1 MVDPRIYRSGLALV
15 AVAVIV
21 FGFSLT
27 GQPSPA
33 PSDLAPVPLNG
44 KALLA
49 NMVSLAK
56 QFPHRLP
63 GSAGDLGLAA
73 YVAAQLQGTQGFTVK
88 TTTQDLSTARGQRPV
103 ETVTAVRPGL
113 TSGMIVLVAHRDASS
128 SPALA
133 DLSGTVVLLDLA
145 RLIAGQTESHTVMLV
160 STSGS
165 VGAAGTTQLAQSL
178 AGQPVSAVIS
188 LGDLGAPHP
197 TRPLVDP
204 WSDADV
210 VAPPL
215 LRQTIS
221 RFLATDTG
229 LSSRDFT
236 LGAQLAH
243 LAFPYST
250 SEQAPFGGQGLPAVE
265 FSTSGYGP
273 TPPGQRVSSLRLQ
286 QSEEAILQTVSAL
299 DNGSAPAGPS
309 SYLVLS
315 GQLVPGWAVRLLVL
329 ALILPVVVAAVDA
342 VARARRRGHSM
353 LRWLGWVLASVVPF
367 LLALIVLLIV
377 RAVSLESGTPPG
389 PVAGTIPLGG
399 GGIALMTILGLV
411 LVASFALLRPPCVR
425 LAARLR
431 PARTRPASPSG
442 DAAAISLIV
451 ILGLVAVILW
461 LGNPCAALLLV
472 PALHLWLWLAQP
484 GVRTRRWL
492 MVGLGLIGLVPA
504 ALVVG
509 YYMHAFHLTPI
520 GLVWSGML
528 MILGGALSPLAGLA
542 ICLLLGCAV
551 SVVIIVLRSAPA
563 PSQATPVTVRGP
575 VTYAGPGS
583 LGGTKSALGSRR

>member
-1 MVDPRIYRSGLALV
+1 MVDSRIYRSGLALV

-49 NMVSLAK
+49 NMGTLAK
-56 QFPHRLP
+56 EFPRRAP
-63 GSAGDLGLAA
+63 GSPGDLGLAEF
-73 YVAAQLQGTQGFTVK
+73 VAAQLQGTRGFSVSSK
-88 TTTQDLSTARGQRPV
+88 TQNLSTALGRRPV

-113 TSGMIVLVAHRDASS
+113 TSGTIVVMAHRDATS
-128 SPALA
+128 SPGLA
-133 DLSGTVVLLDLA
+133 DLSGTEVLLDLA
-145 RLIAGQTESHTVMLV
+145 RLIAGQTESHTVILV

-165 VGAAGTTQLAQSL
+165 VGTAGATALAQSL
-178 AGQPVSAVIS
+178 AGQPVDAVIT

-197 TRPLVDP
+197 TQPLVDP
-204 WSDADV
+204 WSNADV

-221 RFLATDTG
+221 RYVSTDTG
-229 LSSRDFT
+229 LSAGNYT

-243 LAFPYST
+243 LAFPYSS
-250 SEQAPFGGQGLPAVE
+250 SEQGPFGGYGLSAVA

-273 TPPGQRVSSLRLQ
+273 APPGQLVSSLRLQ

-299 DNGSAPAGPS
+299 DNRSAVTGPS
-309 SYLVLS
+309 PYLVLS

-329 ALILPVVVAAVDA
+329 ALILPVLGATVDA
-342 VARARRRGHSM
+342 AARARRRGHSL
-353 LRWLGWVLASVVPF
+353 LRWLGWVLASTIPF

-377 RAVSLESGTPPG
+377 GAGGLLSGTPPG

-399 GGIALMTILGLV
+399 GGIAVMAVLALILI
-411 LVASFALLRPPCVR
+411 ASFALLRPRCVR

-431 PARTRPASPSG
+431 STRTRPESPSG
-442 DAAAISLIV
+442 DAAAISLMV
-451 ILGLVAVILW
+451 ILSLVAVILW
-461 LGNPCAALLLV
+461 LGNPFTALLLV

-484 GVRTRRWL
+484 SVRSRRSV
-492 MVGLGLIGLVPA
+492 MIGLGLVGLAPA

-509 YYMHAFHLTPI
+509 YYVHAFHLTPV
-520 GLVWSGML
+520 GVVWSGML
-528 MILGGALSPLAGLA
+528 MILGGALSPVAGLA

-551 SVVIIVLRSAPA
+551 SVLIIVLRSAPA

-575 VTYAGPGS
+575 ATYAGPGS

>member
-33 PSDLAPVPLNG
+33 PSNLAPVPLNG

-49 NMVSLAK
+49 TMKSLSR
-56 QFPHRLP
+56 QFPSRAP
-63 GSAGDLGLAA
+63 GSPGDLGLAD
-73 YVAAQLQGTQGFTVK
+73 YVASQLQGTSGFTVR
-88 TTTQDLSTARGQRPV
+88 TTTQDLSTARGERPV
-103 ETVTAVRPGL
+103 VTVTAKRPGL
-113 TSGMIVLVAHRDASS
+113 AGGAIVLVAHRDASS
-128 SPALA
+128 SPGLA
-133 DLSGTVVLLDLA
+133 DLSGTEVLLDLA

-165 VGAAGTTQLAQSL
+165 VGAAGATQLAGSL
-178 AGQPVSAVIS
+178 ASQPVDAVIT

-197 TRPLVDP
+197 TQPLVDP

-221 RFLATDTG
+221 RYVSTDTG
-229 LSSRDFT
+229 LSSGNYT
-236 LGAQLAH
+236 VGAQLAH
-243 LAFPYST
+243 LAFPYTS
-250 SEQAPFGGQGLPAVE
+250 SEQGPFGSYGLPAVE

-273 TPPGQRVSSLRLQ
+273 TPPGQLVSSLRLQ

-299 DNGSAPAGPS
+299 DNTSPVPGPS

-315 GQLVPGWAVRLLVL
+315 GQLVPGWAARLLVL
-329 ALILPVVVAAVDA
+329 ALILPVAGAIVDS

-353 LRWLGWVLASVVPF
+353 LRWLGWVLASTVPF
-367 LLALIVLLIV
+367 LLALIALLIV
-377 RAVSLESGTPPG
+377 RAGDLLSGTPPG
-389 PVAGTIPLGG
+389 PVAGTIPLGA
-399 GGIALMTILGLV
+399 GGIALMAILAV
-411 LVASFALLRPPCVR
+411 ILVASFALLRPRCVR

-431 PARTRPASPSG
+431 PRARPGTPSG
-442 DAAAISLIV
+442 DAAAISLMV
-451 ILGLVAVILW
+451 ILCLVALILW
-461 LGNPCAALLLV
+461 LGNPFTALLLV
-472 PALHLWLWLAQP
+472 PALHVWLWLAQP
-484 GVRTRRWL
+484 GVRSRRWS
-492 MVGLGLIGLVPA
+492 MVGLGLLGLVPA

-509 YYMHAFHLTPI
+509 YYVHAFHLTPV

-551 SVVIIVLRSAPA
+551 SVLIIVLRSAPA

>member
-33 PSDLAPVPLNG
+33 PSNLAPVPLNG

-49 NMVSLAK
+49 NMLSLAK
-56 QFPHRLP
+56 EFPHRAP
-63 GSAGDLGLAA
+63 GSSGDLGLAG
-73 YVAAQLQGTQGFTVK
+73 YVATQLQGTHGFTVK
-88 TTTQDLSTARGQRPV
+88 TTTQDLSTADGQRPV

-113 TSGMIVLVAHRDASS
+113 TGGMIVLVAHRDASG
-128 SPALA
+128 SPGLA
-133 DLSGTVVLLDLA
+133 DLSGTQVLLDLA

-165 VGAAGTTQLAQSL
+165 VGAAGVTQLARSL
-178 AGQPVSAVIS
+178 AGQPVDAVIT

-197 TRPLVDP
+197 TQPLVDP

-221 RFLATDTG
+221 RYVSTDTG
-229 LSSRDFT
+229 LSSGNYT

-243 LAFPYST
+243 LAFPYSS
-250 SEQAPFGGQGLPAVE
+250 SEQGPFGGDGLSAVE

-273 TPPGQRVSSLRLQ
+273 ALPDQGVSPLRLQ

-299 DNGSAPAGPS
+299 DNGSAVTGPS
-309 SYLVLS
+309 PYLVLS
-315 GQLVPGWAVRLLVL
+315 GQLVPGWAARLLVL
-329 ALILPVVVAAVDA
+329 ALILPVGVAIVDA

-353 LRWLGWVLASVVPF
+353 LRWLGWVLASAVPF

-377 RAVSLESGTPPG
+377 RAAGLESGTPPG

-399 GGIALMTILGLV
+399 GGIALMAILAVILV
-411 LVASFALLRPPCVR
+411 GSFVLLRPLCVR

-431 PARTRPASPSG
+431 PTRTRPETPSG
-442 DAAAISLIV
+442 DAAAISLMV
-451 ILGLVAVILW
+451 ILCLVALILW
-461 LGNPCAALLLV
+461 VGNPFTALLLV

-492 MVGLGLIGLVPA
+492 MVGLGLAGLVPA
-504 ALVVG
+504 TLVVG
-509 YYMHAFHLTPI
+509 YYVHAFHLTPI
-520 GLVWSGML
+520 GLVWSGIL
-528 MILGGALSPLAGLA
+528 MVLGGALSPLAGLA
-542 ICLLLGCAV
+542 ICLLLACAV
-551 SVVIIVLRSAPA
+551 SVLIIVLRSAPA

-575 VTYAGPGS
+575 ATYAGPGS